1 MNALKTKPITLVAIA
16 HAVLACLIAFGVV
29 ELDGSQL
36 AAVEGLFAAVGFG
49 GASLVTAN
57 TRLAPEVLAEARERT
72 SPWAAAL
79 TDTEAT
85 AIGDALRD
93 GLADDE
99 V

>member
-16 HAVLACLIAFGVV
+16 HSVLACLIAFGVV

-57 TRLAPEVLAEARERT
+57 TRLAPEVLKAAQER
-72 SPWAAAL
+72 PNRWAGAL
-79 TDTEAT
+79 TDTEAN
-85 AIGDALRD
+85 AIGDALRE
-93 GLADDE
+93 GLPDDD